1 MLKSDWLQK
10 TAAKRK
16 FLKKKTRMTWSH
28 RAPRKN
34 NALAL
39 LANYELWGPK
49 ACNQINGLELLQHMQ
64 L

>member
-1 MLKSDWLQK
+1 
-10 TAAKRK
+10 
-16 FLKKKTRMTWSH
+16 MTWSH

-34 NALAL
+34 NALAT
-39 LANYELWGPK
+39 NYELWGPK